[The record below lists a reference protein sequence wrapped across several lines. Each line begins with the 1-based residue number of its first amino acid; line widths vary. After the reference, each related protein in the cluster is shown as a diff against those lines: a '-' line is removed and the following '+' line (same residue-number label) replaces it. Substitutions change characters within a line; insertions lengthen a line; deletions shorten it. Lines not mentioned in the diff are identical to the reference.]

1 MKVFKNKSGKW
12 ISLQK
17 SAIAGVTAL
26 ALFMVSV
33 LGALT
38 YMERQNSV
46 IVPGLAQEEKISVNS
61 ETVENEKNLAPT
73 ADTRNVFKIVEVIPH
88 DVCSVFPYMIEWGT
102 KEAYDANVPIGYEG
116 LIKAAS
122 ISSSV
127 QMYNSES
134 ATGSSGKF
142 YTIIAE
148 GMKKDVLDSYANVT
162 LGTKSW
168 HPNGSWYKVDSGT
181 NKTEN
186 GYFEYVGANKGLYS
200 ISRTDGQSNF
210 TLNTEAV
217 GLGLGD
223 TDLSEIVCYVL
234 TGKSTGTIGNI
245 INGKKITSVT
255 AGNYSLA
262 FPYSPGGGYGIDE
275 IVSDEAGDYDAKTI
289 GYLAGGSYIVKTAI
303 ADAQGKFVW
312 IADDNAND
320 GFYTDK
326 KGHFETFIA
335 GNTYADS
342 TRYKLTFDGVNSGY
356 YTITAF
362 DYTGNGNGNFSLYFK
377 YLGTGLG
384 SYSVT
389 KLAVKQGGYL
399 YSAAT
404 SNSTNSLPTYV
415 TKAGGD
421 YSAIISNVKSVTYAT
436 SYSDTTHAWVWVPAE
451 EANML
456 QTKASAMLD
465 STQKNVKSSVVAG
478 DRIYVRNQQRQY
490 LFYARDAVKN
500 NEWFKLLCLYNV
512 KDLNGVDSHYAYD
525 TTKTPLTNVTNASAW
540 LSNFDANNRIEIVQV
555 TPGQLTLDL
564 VNSADLMYFS
574 DKEGV
579 EGIKQNWTA
588 LTGDTSISSGTSLKY
603 TSDIPSFDIVL
614 AIYNRVVMQ
623 NNMALMLNGN
633 FDDNYTNEKNI
644 KKLYMLMDT
653 FTDATCFQYFL
664 PSLSYNPEYS
674 MIMESG
680 ANAGSVYV
688 YGNGSD
694 KHNPKAGITGG
705 SYSYQNTWK
714 SEYFYVWLNMFS
726 GMNAA
731 FTPTNDTGNVGFVR
745 KNAAGEYESKYI
757 FEWYVVN
764 AFAQSSSMYNIWAIV
779 HNKGGTVGVSV
790 TNATVNI
797 NGERVIY
804 VDEYDDVFNIDY
816 VATTSNDYLSSV
828 KISYEDTGSIIN
840 NYNSIVKGSIN
851 TENVR
856 SGFTVD
862 GTAGGTLDTSKK
874 MRTVVITAVD
884 NRGKTAS
891 ATVKVIVRDIF
902 DLN

>member
-1 MKVFKNKSGKW
+1 
-12 ISLQK
+12 
-17 SAIAGVTAL
+17 
-26 ALFMVSV
+26 
-33 LGALT
+33 
-38 YMERQNSV
+38 
-46 IVPGLAQEEKISVNS
+46 
-61 ETVENEKNLAPT
+61 
-73 ADTRNVFKIVEVIPH
+73 
-88 DVCSVFPYMIEWGT
+88 
-102 KEAYDANVPIGYEG
+102 
-116 LIKAAS
+116 
-122 ISSSV
+122 
-127 QMYNSES
+127 
-134 ATGSSGKF
+134 
-142 YTIIAE
+142 
-148 GMKKDVLDSYANVT
+148 
-162 LGTKSW
+162 
-168 HPNGSWYKVDSGT
+168 NGQT
-181 NKTEN
+181 
-186 GYFEYVGANKGLYS
+186 
-200 ISRTDGQSNF
+200 NF

-217 GLGLGD
+217 GMGLGD

-234 TGKSTGTIGNI
+234 TGKSASAIGTT
-245 INGKKITSVT
+245 INGKKITAVT

-262 FPYSPGGGYGIDE
+262 FQYSAGGGYGLDE
-275 IVSDEAGDYDAKTI
+275 VVSDEAGDYDAKTI
-289 GYLAGGSYIVKTAI
+289 SYLVGGSYVVKTAT
-303 ADAQGKFVW
+303 ADALGKFVW
-312 IADDNAND
+312 VANDNAND

-335 GNTYADS
+335 GNSYADP
-342 TRYKLTFDGVNSGY
+342 TRYKLTFDGVSSGY
-356 YTITAF
+356 YNITGF
-362 DYTGNGNGNFSLYFK
+362 DYTGSGNGNFNLYFK
-377 YLGTGLG
+377 YLGRGQG
-384 SYSVT
+384 SYSAT

-404 SNSTNSLPTYV
+404 SKSTNSLPTYV

-421 YSAIISNVKSVTYAT
+421 YSSVVSNVKSVTYAT
-436 SYSDTTHAWVWVPAE
+436 DYSDTAHAWVWVPAD
-451 EANML
+451 EANMK

-465 STQKNVKSSVVAG
+465 SSQINVKSSVAVG
-478 DRIYVRNQQRQY
+478 DRIYVRNQKRDY

-512 KDLNGVDSHYAYD
+512 KDVNGVDSHYPYD
-525 TTKTPLTNVTNASAW
+525 NTKTPMTNVSNASAW
-540 LSNFDANNRIEIVQV
+540 LNNFDANNRIEIVQV

-588 LTGDTSISSGTSLKY
+588 LTGDTSVSSSTSLKY

-623 NNMALMLNGN
+623 NSMALMLNGN

-664 PSLSYNPEYS
+664 PSLSYNDQYS
-674 MIMESG
+674 MIVESG
-680 ANAGSVYV
+680 AKAGSVYV

-694 KHNPKAGITGG
+694 KHNPKSEITGG
-705 SYSYQNTWK
+705 SYSYQSSWK
-714 SEYFYVWLNMFS
+714 AEYFYVWLHWFT

-731 FTPTNDTGNVGFVR
+731 FTPTYDTGNVGIVR

-764 AFAQSSSMYNIWAIV
+764 AFAQPGSMYNIWAIV

-790 TNATVNI
+790 TNATVNV

-804 VDEYDDVFNIDY
+804 VDEYDDVFNIEY
-816 VATTSNDYLSSV
+816 LVTTSNDYLTNV
-828 KISYEDTGSIIN
+828 KLSYEDTGTTIN
-840 NYNSIVKGSIN
+840 SYNSIVKGAIN

-862 GTAGGTLDTSKK
+862 GTAT
-874 MRTVVITAVD
+874 
-884 NRGKTAS
+884 
-891 ATVKVIVRDIF
+891 
-902 DLN
+902 